1 MFPSAMFTSLI
12 VLTILMLISRKEL
25 NQIKYQMLLYVLYL
39 LFSIYLL
46 WSDVQRYHGI
56 NQSFYQNLSNLY
68 VGIVLLATAL
78 LSFWREKRGIKRKK
92 PSEYR
97 PVVRAVVI
105 TLLVIW
111 FAILM
116 PAIDIFNISLY
127 DNWYT
132 FLIFLLIACL
142 VGYLIDVL
150 GRFLDRKYPKE

>member
-1 MFPSAMFTSLI
+1 MFPIEMLTSLI
-12 VLTILMLISRKEL
+12 VLVILMLIFRKAL

-56 NQSFYQNLSNLY
+56 NESFYQNLSTLY
-68 VGIVLLATAL
+68 VSILLIAAAL

-92 PSEYR
+92 TSEYR

-105 TLLVIW
+105 TLLAIW
-111 FAILM
+111 IAILM
-116 PAIDIFNISLY
+116 PTIDIFNISLY

-132 FLIFLLIACL
+132 SLIFLLIACL